1 MIKIKKGSVCG
12 IIIHY
17 LMPPLVICLNTVFI
31 PGCSSSSKKD
41 QPEYTIGFSQCIGS
55 DEWRRTMLDEM
66 TRELSFYPGVKL
78 LYEDAEGNSKKQI
91 GQVKQMLRKKID
103 LLIISP
109 NEAKP
114 LTPIV
119 EEAFNSGI
127 PVIVIDRKISSN
139 LYTSYV
145 GGNNFEIGR
154 MAADYIAGKLNGKGK
169 ILEVMGLPG
178 SSPAIERQR
187 GFYEGLSKYSGVRIT
202 KQVYGN
208 WLKNE
213 AKKEVAKVASA
224 YQDIDMVFAHN
235 DQMALGSYLAFKK
248 SMPAK
253 KIKIVGVDA
262 LPGPSNGL
270 RYVSDGIL
278 YASML
283 YSTGGKEA
291 IRTALSILS
300 HKPFDKEN
308 ILKTLVVDSSN
319 VQLMKLQSDK
329 INSQQTD
336 IERQQEM
343 LEEQRKI
350 YHNQQIFLNILVV
363 SLVLAIVFGGV
374 AFYSLNENW
383 KNNKV
388 LEAKNEE
395 ILKQQQQLIEMSA
408 KAKAASEAKF
418 NFFTNISHEFRTPLT
433 LITTSLEEMFSD
445 SHMTAGTRKQAYMIS
460 KNASR
465 LLKLI
470 NQLVDFRK
478 IEYDKMSI
486 SVSENNIISFINEI
500 LSSFKEVAHKR
511 NIDIRLASREKE
523 LNIWFDV
530 NMLDKVIFNLLSNAF
545 KFTNDD
551 GRILITISSK
561 PEDGVAEI
569 VVEDN
574 GIGMSEE
581 AVFHA
586 FDLFYQGD
594 TDHSKGSGIGLSL
607 SREIVILHKG
617 TVTVNSTKGKGTAF
631 KIMLPLGDKHIGQKE
646 KIHGAGKYLPDEDTI
661 RLYTAEL
668 QESGFSD
675 RYEEAAIVM
684 KEHSVLIIE
693 DNHDMLQFLKEKLT
707 EQYEVYTAGNGAEG
721 LHEAFEKIPD
731 LVISDVVM
739 PGQSGTQLTRVL
751 KNDIRTS
758 HIPVILLSARANPE
772 QQLEGIKALAD
783 TYITKPFKIL
793 FLLEAVRNLLNN
805 RQLLRSRYTSELP
818 VDTRTST
825 SGKLDK
831 KFLTVFSGI
840 VESNISNEN
849 LNVED
854 ICKSIGISRVQL
866 YRKVKA
872 LLGCNVSEYIINKRL
887 KKAKYLL
894 LNEDLSIAEIT
905 YKVGISSPTYFS
917 TLFKGKY
924 GCTPSEFK
932 RKNITDKIHT

>member
-1 MIKIKKGSVCG
+1 MNF
-12 IIIHY
+12 
-17 LMPPLVICLNTVFI
+17 LMLPLVICLSTVLI
-31 PGCSSSSKKD
+31 QGCTTSSKND
-41 QPEYTIGFSQCIGS
+41 EPEYTIGFSQCIGS

-66 TRELSFYPGVKL
+66 KRELSFYPGVKL

-91 GQVKQMLRKKID
+91 GQVKEMLRKKID

-109 NEAKP
+109 NEARP
-114 LTPIV
+114 LTPVV
-119 EEAFNSGI
+119 EEAFNRGI
-127 PVIVIDRKISSN
+127 PVIIIDRKISSN

-154 MAADYIAGKLNGKGK
+154 MAAEYIAGKLNGKGK

-187 GFYEGLSKYSGVRIT
+187 GFNEGISKYPGVHIA

-208 WLKNE
+208 WLKRE
-213 AKKEVAKVASA
+213 AEKEVAKVISV
-224 YQDIDMVFAHN
+224 YQDIDVVFAHN
-235 DQMALGSYLAFKK
+235 DQMALGSYQALKR
-248 SMPAK
+248 SLPAS

-262 LPGPSNGL
+262 LPGASNGL

-283 YSTGGKEA
+283 YPTGGKEA
-291 IRTALSILS
+291 IRTALAILN
-300 HKPFDKEN
+300 HMPFDKEN

-329 INSQQTD
+329 INSQQID

-374 AFYSLNENW
+374 AFYALNENW
-383 KNNKV
+383 KNNKA
-388 LEAKNEE
+388 LEIKNEE
-395 ILKQQQQLIEMSA
+395 IIKQQQQLIEMSA

-433 LITTSLEEMFSD
+433 LIMTSLEDLFSD
-445 SHMTAGTRKQAYMIS
+445 SRMTAGTRKPLYMIS

-486 SVSENNIISFINEI
+486 SVSENNIISFISEI
-500 LSSFKEVAHKR
+500 MSSFKEVAHKR
-511 NIDIRLASREKE
+511 NIDIRLVSRDKE

-545 KFTNDD
+545 KFTNDN
-551 GRILITISSK
+551 GRVLITISSK
-561 PEDGVAEI
+561 PEEGIAEI
-569 VVEDN
+569 VIEDN

-581 AVFHA
+581 AVSHA

-594 TDHSKGSGIGLSL
+594 TDRSKGSGIGLSL

-631 KIMLPLGDKHIGQKE
+631 KITLPLGDNHIGQKE
-646 KIHGAGKYLPDEDTI
+646 KIYGAGQYMPDEDTI

-668 QESGFSD
+668 KDSGLSD
-675 RYEEAAIVM
+675 HHEETAIVT

-693 DNHDMLQFLKEKLT
+693 DNDDMRQFLQEKLS
-707 EQYEVYTAGNGAEG
+707 EHYEVYTAANSTEG

-731 LVISDVVM
+731 LIISDVVM
-739 PGQSGTQLTRVL
+739 PGQSGTQLTQIL
-751 KNDIRTS
+751 KNDIRAS
-758 HIPVILLSARANPE
+758 HIPIILLSARANPE

-783 TYITKPFKIL
+783 TYITKPFKIQ
-793 FLLEAVRNLLNN
+793 FLLEAIRNLLNN

-818 VDTRTST
+818 VDARTST

-872 LLGCNVSEYIINKRL
+872 LLGCSVSEYIINKRL

-917 TLFKGKY
+917 TLFKAKY

-932 RKNITDKIHT
+932 RKNVAEKLIHS